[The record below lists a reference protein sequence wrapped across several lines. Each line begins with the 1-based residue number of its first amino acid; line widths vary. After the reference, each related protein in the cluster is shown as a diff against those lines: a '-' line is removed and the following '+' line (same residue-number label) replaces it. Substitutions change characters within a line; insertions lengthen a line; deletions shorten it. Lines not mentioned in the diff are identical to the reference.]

1 MMFLYLGA
9 LLFSIAGMLT
19 LDWRYK
25 LAFWFD
31 VKRTAFTLIA
41 AIGVFLVWDFFGIA
55 LGIFFSGHSPYMLD
69 VYLAPELPPEEFVFL
84 FLLTYVTLVI
94 YRGLQK
100 WQRI

>member
-1 MMFLYLGA
+1 MMFFYLGT

-19 LDWRYK
+19 IDWRYK
-25 LAFWFD
+25 LAFWYD
-31 VKRTAFTLIA
+31 AGRTIKTLLV
-41 AIGVFLVWDFFGIA
+41 AIGVFLLWDFFGIA

-69 VYLAPELPPEEFVFL
+69 IYLAPELPPEELVFL
-84 FLLTYVTLVI
+84 FLLTYVTLVV